1 MIQTPTASET
11 FSRNT
16 MTGDNFYK
24 FRVVEAETRH
34 VQIDLLDISTLY
46 RHVVSYFIRCNRT
59 EYLRDTAIFA
69 KSRLY
74 LYANVSVKLSNV
86 LYRIRDDGRR
96 EPYKIS
102 NESKFYGLYR
112 VSQSSRRGRKGRR
125 IVHDRWNKNQRY
137 ARVFLLPRFFFLPF
151 FFPFFSPIPTCR
163 EHITPDTL
171 LDFLATL
178 K

>member
-24 FRVVEAETRH
+24 FRVVQAETRH

-86 LYRIRDDGRR
+86 LYRGGSGTMDVANRIKFQTSPSFTVYTEFRSHLVEEGKEGGSCTID
-96 EPYKIS
+96 EIKIS
-102 NESKFYGLYR
+102 DTRESSYCL
-112 VSQSSRRGRKGRR
+112 VSFS
-125 IVHDRWNKNQRY
+125 
-137 ARVFLLPRFFFLPF
+137 FLS
-151 FFPFFSPIPTCR
+151 FFPFSAR
-163 EHITPDTL
+163 
-171 LDFLATL
+171 FLRVANI
-178 K
+178 

>member
-112 VSQSSRRGRKGRR
+112 VSQSSRRGRKGR

-137 ARVFLLPRFFFLPF
+137 ASLLIASFLFPSFLFSPFSPRFL
-151 FFPFFSPIPTCR
+151 R
-163 EHITPDTL
+163 V
-171 LDFLATL
+171 ANM
-178 K
+178 

>member
-125 IVHDRWNKNQRY
+125 IDEIKISDTRESSYCLVSFS
-137 ARVFLLPRFFFLPF
+137 FLS
-151 FFPFFSPIPTCR
+151 FFPFSPR
-163 EHITPDTL
+163 
-171 LDFLATL
+171 FLRVANI
-178 K
+178 